1 MSSISVLISASKAW
15 AAKQNRAANYSN
27 SLVAQLSYAPCFH
40 GKKSKK
46 KSQKKFNYNF
56 QKKFQKKNSNL
67 FSSFFQ
73 IFFFK
78 LKRFYA

>member
-27 SLVAQLSYAPCFH
+27 SLVAQLRSAFSR
-40 GKKSKK
+40 KKIPKKNPKKNLIIISKK
-46 KSQKKFNYNF
+46 N
-56 QKKFQKKNSNL
+56 FQKKNSNL